1 MLYNIFYGLKWVFV
15 GHLRAKQQGLYMVY
29 KDTETQRYASLC
41 LRVSAAKML

>member
-15 GHLRAKQQGLYMVY
+15 GHLRAKQQGLNIVY

-41 LRVSAAKML
+41 LCASVVKML